1 MFGRKKNNFYRYMF
15 RKSLMPLLLMLV
27 VISIAFLIFFRVTVV
42 HETQKN
48 HENDQTRLETC
59 VSFTELQMKEIEKWG
74 KQLLNGVK
82 FQKFVYTYDNLDRYS
97 RFSLQKEVYNSVY
110 DLYYKNEQVDSVV
123 LYIPSMEKAITDLH
137 CQTSVKPWMKELAE
151 GEDRTCLIEDNK
163 AATCIHWSGDGA
175 NAVLIITW
183 SEVGIMAQVKALF
196 LSGGDSI
203 DFTWNPS
210 VKESKQVLCADSL
223 YYPFCMIYKE
233 SNDAEMKK
241 FFAIIGISSILFMF
255 LCLVIAVISIQTW
268 NRQIY
273 RPLYRLLIEAFNHME
288 KNDFSYRIEVQ
299 NENDFFH
306 SVYEKYNHM
315 AETMQRY
322 IETNL
327 QQKILVSQ
335 SNLKQLQSQISPHF
349 MYNSYYVLYRMIRR
363 GDQENSL
370 HLAEYLG
377 SFYHYI
383 TRNADDEKHLFEE
396 IEHAENYAKIQ
407 KYRFRD
413 NLNIEISKPD
423 ECIAN
428 VYVPRL
434 ILQPI
439 LENAF
444 KYAYENGNG
453 DPMKLELSYVV
464 RSDKDFDIV
473 IENSGEISDE
483 TLRMLD
489 EKIQSTDMQIETTAI
504 ININRRLKLYFGDM
518 SGLSVERSTFGG
530 LKVIV
535 HIVRGEETK

>member
-15 RKSLMPLLLMLV
+15 QKSFMPLFAMLV
-27 VISIAFLIFFRVTVV
+27 VISMAFLIFFRITVV
-42 HETQKN
+42 REKQKN
-48 HENDQTRLETC
+48 RENDQRRLETC

-74 KQLLNGVK
+74 KQLLNGVEL
-82 FQKFVYTYDNLDRYS
+82 QKFVYMYDDLGRYS
-97 RFSLQKEVYNSVY
+97 RFSLQNEIYESVY

-123 LYIPSMEKAITDLH
+123 LYIPTMGKVITDLH
-137 CQTSVKPWMKELAE
+137 CQTSVKPWMEEMAE
-151 GEDRTCLIEDNK
+151 GKDRTCLLENF
-163 AATCIHWSGDGA
+163 
-175 NAVLIITW
+175 AV
-183 SEVGIMAQVKALF
+183 
-196 LSGGDSI
+196 
-203 DFTWNPS
+203 
-210 VKESKQVLCADSL
+210 
-223 YYPFCMIYKE
+223 
-233 SNDAEMKK
+233 
-241 FFAIIGISSILFMF
+241 IGLSSILFMC
-255 LCLVIAVISIQTW
+255 LCLTIAVISIQTW

-273 RPLYRLLIEAFNHME
+273 RPLYRLLIEAFDHME

-315 AETMQRY
+315 AETMQQY

-383 TRNADDEKHLFEE
+383 TRNADDEKHLSEE
-396 IEHAENYAKIQ
+396 IEHAENYARIQ

-413 NLNIEISKPD
+413 NLHVEIAKPD
-423 ECIAN
+423 ECIAD

-444 KYAYENGNG
+444 KYAYESGNG
-453 DPMKLELSYVV
+453 DPMRLELGYEI
-464 RSDKDFDIV
+464 RSDRDFDII

-483 TLRMLD
+483 TLQSLN
-489 EKIQSTDMQIETTAI
+489 EKLQSTDMQMETTAI
-504 ININRRLKLYFGDM
+504 ININRRLKLYFGDK
-518 SGLSVERSTFGG
+518 SGLLVGRSELGG

-535 HIVRGEETK
+535 HVFVGEETS

>member
-15 RKSLMPLLLMLV
+15 QKSFMPLFAMLV
-27 VISIAFLIFFRVTVV
+27 VISIAFLIFFRITVV
-42 HETQKN
+42 REKQKKR
-48 HENDQTRLETC
+48 ENDQIRLETC
-59 VSFTELQMKEIEKWG
+59 VSSTELHMKEIEKWG
-74 KQLLNGVK
+74 KQLLNGVDL
-82 FQKFVYTYDNLDRYS
+82 QKFVYMYDDLDRYS
-97 RFSLQKEVYNSVY
+97 RFSLQNEIYESVY

-123 LYIPSMEKAITDLH
+123 LYIPTMGKAITDLH
-137 CQTSVKPWMKELAE
+137 CQTSVKPWMEEMAE
-151 GEDRTCLIEDNK
+151 GKDRTCLLENNK
-163 AATCIHWSGDGA
+163 AATCIHWDGDGA
-175 NAVLIITW
+175 RAVLIITW
-183 SEVGIMAQVKALF
+183 KDAGIMEQIEALF
-196 LSGGDSI
+196 LAGGDSI
-203 DFTWNPS
+203 DFVWKPE
-210 VKESKQVLCADSL
+210 KEPDEQMICADSV
-223 YYPFCMIYKE
+223 YYPFRMIYKE
-233 SNDAEMKK
+233 SNDAEMNH
-241 FFAIIGISSILFMF
+241 FFAVIGLSSILFMC
-255 LCLVIAVISIQTW
+255 LCLMIAVISIQIW

-273 RPLYRLLIEAFNHME
+273 RPLYRLLIEAFDHME

-315 AETMQRY
+315 AETMQQY

-383 TRNADDEKHLFEE
+383 TRNADDEKHLSEE
-396 IEHAENYAKIQ
+396 IEHAENYARIQ

-413 NLNIEISKPD
+413 NLHVEIAKPD
-423 ECIAN
+423 ECIAD

-444 KYAYENGNG
+444 KYAYESGNG
-453 DPMKLELSYVV
+453 DPMRLELGYEI
-464 RSDKDFDIV
+464 RSDQDFDII

-483 TLRMLD
+483 TLQSLN
-489 EKIQSTDMQIETTAI
+489 EKLQSTDMQMETTAI
-504 ININRRLKLYFGDM
+504 ININRRLKLYFGDK
-518 SGLSVERSTFGG
+518 SGLLVGRSELGG

-535 HIVRGEETK
+535 HVFMGEETS

>member
-1 MFGRKKNNFYRYMF
+1 MIGRKKNNFYRYIF
-15 RKSLMPLLLMLV
+15 RKSFMPLFMMLV
-27 VISIAFLIFFRVTVV
+27 VISMAFVILFRISVV

-48 HENDQTRLETC
+48 RENDQKRLETC

-74 KQLLNGVK
+74 KQLLNGVDLT
-82 FQKFVYTYDNLDRYS
+82 KFVYMYDDLDRYS
-97 RFSLQKEVYNSVY
+97 RFSLQKEIYNSVY
-110 DLYYKNEQVDSVV
+110 DLYYKNEQVDSAV
-123 LYIPSMEKAITDLH
+123 LYIPSMNKAISEMH
-137 CQTSVKPWMKELAE
+137 CQTAVKSWMEELAD
-151 GEDRTCLIEDNK
+151 GEDRTCLLEDEK
-163 AATCIHWSGDGA
+163 AATCIHWDGDGA
-175 NAVLIITW
+175 SAVLIIIW
-183 SEVGIMAQVKALF
+183 KDAGIMKQVNALF
-196 LSGGDSI
+196 LAGGDSI
-203 DFTWNPS
+203 DFVWEPGAADDDQT
-210 VKESKQVLCADSL
+210 LCADSL
-223 YYPFCMIYKE
+223 YYPFRMIYKE
-233 SNDAEMKK
+233 SDDTEMKK
-241 FFAIIGISSILFMF
+241 FFAVIGISSILFMC
-255 LCLVIAVISIQTW
+255 LCLVIALISIQTW

-273 RPLYRLLIEAFNHME
+273 RPLYRLLIEAFDHME

-315 AETMQRY
+315 AETMQQY

-383 TRNADDEKHLFEE
+383 TRNADDEKHLAEE
-396 IEHAENYAKIQ
+396 IEHAENYARIQ

-413 NLNIEISKPD
+413 NLNVEISKPD
-423 ECIAN
+423 ESIAN

-453 DPMKLELSYVV
+453 DPMKLEVNYAV
-464 RSDKDFDIV
+464 RNDKDFDII
-473 IENSGEISDE
+473 IENSGELSDE
-483 TLRMLD
+483 TLQMLE
-489 EKIQSTDMQIETTAI
+489 EKLQSTDMRMETTAI
-504 ININRRLKLYFGDM
+504 ININRRLKLYFGNK
-518 SGLSVERSTFGG
+518 SGLSVGRSTLGG
-530 LKVIV
+530 LKVTV
-535 HIVRGEETK
+535 HIVRGEEVE

>member
-15 RKSLMPLLLMLV
+15 QKSFMPLFAMLV
-27 VISIAFLIFFRVTVV
+27 VISMAFLIFFRITVV
-42 HETQKN
+42 REKQKN
-48 HENDQTRLETC
+48 RENDQRRLETC

-74 KQLLNGVK
+74 KQLLNGVEL
-82 FQKFVYTYDNLDRYS
+82 QKFVYMYDDLGRYS
-97 RFSLQKEVYNSVY
+97 RFSLQNEIYESVY

-123 LYIPSMEKAITDLH
+123 LYIPTMGKVITDLH
-137 CQTSVKPWMKELAE
+137 CQTSVKPWMEEMAE
-151 GEDRTCLIEDNK
+151 GKDRTCLLENNK
-163 AATCIHWSGDGA
+163 AATCIHWDGDGA
-175 NAVLIITW
+175 RAVLIITW
-183 SEVGIMAQVKALF
+183 KDAGIMEQIEAMF
-196 LSGGDSI
+196 LAGGDSI
-203 DFTWNPS
+203 DFVWKPE
-210 VKESKQVLCADSL
+210 KEPDEQMICADSI
-223 YYPFCMIYKE
+223 YYPFRMIYKE
-233 SNDAEMKK
+233 SNDAEMNH
-241 FFAIIGISSILFMF
+241 FFAVIGLSSILFMC
-255 LCLVIAVISIQTW
+255 LCLTIAVISIQTW

-273 RPLYRLLIEAFNHME
+273 RPLYRLWIEAFDHME

-315 AETMQRY
+315 AETMQQY

-383 TRNADDEKHLFEE
+383 TRNADDEKHLSEE
-396 IEHAENYAKIQ
+396 IEHAENYARIQ

-413 NLNIEISKPD
+413 NLHVEIAKPD
-423 ECIAN
+423 ECIAD

-444 KYAYENGNG
+444 KYAYESGNG
-453 DPMKLELSYVV
+453 DPMRLELGYEI
-464 RSDKDFDIV
+464 RSDRDFDII

-483 TLRMLD
+483 TLQSLN
-489 EKIQSTDMQIETTAI
+489 EKLQSTDMQMETTAI
-504 ININRRLKLYFGDM
+504 ININRRLKLYFGDK
-518 SGLSVERSTFGG
+518 SGLLVGRSELGG

-535 HIVRGEETK
+535 HVFVGEETS

>member
-1 MFGRKKNNFYRYMF
+1 MFGHKKNNFYRYMF
-15 RKSLMPLLLMLV
+15 RKSLMPLLLMLL

-110 DLYYKNEQVDSVV
+110 DLYYKNEQVDSVA
-123 LYIPSMEKAITDLH
+123 LYIPSMGKAITDLH

-151 GEDRTCLIEDNK
+151 GEDRTCLIENNK
-163 AATCIHWSGDGA
+163 AATCIHWDGDGA

-210 VKESKQVLCADSL
+210 VKESKQILCADSL

-315 AETMQRY
+315 TETMQRY

-413 NLNIEISKPD
+413 NLNVEISKPD

-473 IENSGEISDE
+473 IENSGEVSDE

-504 ININRRLKLYFGDM
+504 ININRRLKLYFGDT
-518 SGLSVERSTFGG
+518 SGLSVERSALGG

>member
-15 RKSLMPLLLMLV
+15 QKSFMPLFAMLV
-27 VISIAFLIFFRVTVV
+27 VISMAFLIFFRITVV
-42 HETQKN
+42 REKQKN
-48 HENDQTRLETC
+48 RENDQIRLETC
-59 VSFTELQMKEIEKWG
+59 VSSTELHMKEIEKWG
-74 KQLLNGVK
+74 KQLLNGVDL
-82 FQKFVYTYDNLDRYS
+82 QKFVYMYDDLDRYS
-97 RFSLQKEVYNSVY
+97 RFSLQNEIYESVY

-123 LYIPSMEKAITDLH
+123 LYIPTMGKVITDLH
-137 CQTSVKPWMKELAE
+137 CQTSVKPWMEEMAE
-151 GEDRTCLIEDNK
+151 GKDRTCLLENNK
-163 AATCIHWSGDGA
+163 AATCIHWDGDGA
-175 NAVLIITW
+175 RAVLIITW
-183 SEVGIMAQVKALF
+183 KDAGIMEQIEAMF
-196 LSGGDSI
+196 LAGGDSI
-203 DFTWNPS
+203 DFVWKPE
-210 VKESKQVLCADSL
+210 KEPDEQMICADSI
-223 YYPFCMIYKE
+223 YYPFRMIYKE
-233 SNDAEMKK
+233 SNDAEMNH
-241 FFAIIGISSILFMF
+241 FFAVIGLSSILFMC
-255 LCLVIAVISIQTW
+255 LCLTIAVISIQTW

-273 RPLYRLLIEAFNHME
+273 RPLYRLLIEAFDHME

-315 AETMQRY
+315 AETMQQY

-383 TRNADDEKHLFEE
+383 TRNADDEKHLSEE
-396 IEHAENYAKIQ
+396 IEHAENYARIQ

-413 NLNIEISKPD
+413 NLHVEIAKPD
-423 ECIAN
+423 ECIAD

-444 KYAYENGNG
+444 KYAYESGNG
-453 DPMKLELSYVV
+453 DS
-464 RSDKDFDIV
+464 
-473 IENSGEISDE
+473 NEIG
-483 TLRMLD
+483 TWL
-489 EKIQSTDMQIETTAI
+489 
-504 ININRRLKLYFGDM
+504 
-518 SGLSVERSTFGG
+518 
-530 LKVIV
+530 
-535 HIVRGEETK
+535 